1 MMSQDRNMRMLMACL
16 GLVAG
21 MGALSY
27 ASVPLYRMFCQ
38 LTGFDGTPLRAERAP
53 DHVLEQTITVRFDAN
68 VSQDLD
74 WEFAPKQ
81 ANHTL
86 KLGETGLIF
95 YRAANRAGKPTVGTA
110 SFNVTPEKAAPYF
123 NKIACF
129 CFDRQELKAGQA
141 MDMGVTFFIDPA
153 IMKDRAV
160 RDLREITLSYTFYP
174 AKGGE
179 RLAEATNSSKR

>member
-1 MMSQDRNMRMLMACL
+1 MTVPDRNMRLLMACA

-53 DHVLEQTITVRFDAN
+53 DTVLDQTITVRFDAN

-74 WEFAPKQ
+74 WSFAPKQ
-81 ANHTL
+81 PAHTL
-86 KLGETGLIF
+86 KLGETGLVF
-95 YRAANRAGKPTVGTA
+95 YRAANRAGKATAGTA

-153 IMKDRAV
+153 ILKDRAV

-174 AKGGE
+174 AKGGP
-179 RLAEATNSSKR
+179 RLAEAANTAQR